1 MRKKEKMRGNFLLV
15 LKPLYIHLMDDCTK
29 LVDKVR
35 RWGTNT
41 WLNLILF
48 FFFDD
53 KEFTVIW
60 LHFFRFFFDIQIL
73 SAFSTQRTHITIHIR
88 KIQTWIKTNMLS
100 RHICICMYSNTFIR
114 QTGVFVCLWHQIN
127 IYIYHV
133 IFSWGWTFSRRKEKK
148 SLISLES
155 EPEKKFRVMLI
166 WHRDNYICSQYFFCW
181 ADTIDVVKLS
191 FVIDTPNLDIYAII
205 IFQVKLMRGLNALPI
220 FQNVFMPFQKLSSAF
235 RRSISSRSNKNWR
248 LIFHGIDSMS
258 NGWISFSRL
267 M

>member
-1 MRKKEKMRGNFLLV
+1 MYVFEH
-15 LKPLYIHLMDDCTK
+15 IHSSN
-29 LVDKVR
+29 
-35 RWGTNT
+35 W
-41 WLNLILF
+41 
-48 FFFDD
+48 
-53 KEFTVIW
+53 
-60 LHFFRFFFDIQIL
+60 
-73 SAFSTQRTHITIHIR
+73 
-88 KIQTWIKTNMLS
+88 
-100 RHICICMYSNTFIR
+100 CICLSLTSNK
-114 QTGVFVCLWHQIN
+114 
-127 IYIYHV
+127 YIYLSCHLFMRLN
-133 IFSWGWTFSRRKEKK
+133 IFSKERKK

-181 ADTIDVVKLS
+181 ADTIDVVELS

-220 FQNVFMPFQKLSSAF
+220 FQNVFMPFQKLPSAF